1 MGAGIVDT
9 TVEEELLLLFLVLSV
24 LLVSVLSVLSVL
36 LLLLLFVWVFSEE
49 LFSDLLFLLLVVGL
63 DVCGST

>member
-24 LLVSVLSVLSVL
+24 LLVSVLSVLS
-36 LLLLLFVWVFSEE
+36 FFSEM
-49 LFSDLLFLLLVVGL
+49 FASDIAITPF
-63 DVCGST
+63 TPYI